1 MAMKIEELA
10 ADPRTTKG
18 SSSSRQLRRQGKV
31 PGVLYGHG
39 QEVVMLSLPGE
50 ALRHALETGRRL
62 VTLRLGDRQERA
74 LVKEV
79 QFDPWGQEILHVDFG
94 RVALDETVS
103 VEVEVVSHGTPKGQ
117 LSGGV
122 LEQPLRRVQVAC
134 KADAIPDQIRVEV
147 ERLDLNDK
155 IQVKDLPVPPGV
167 KITEDPDAI
176 VFIVKEAHE
185 EEVVA
190 AAPAAEAVA
199 AEPEVIGRA
208 AKEAAAA
215 EAEAAEGDQKGKEK
229 DKEKQKP

>member
-1 MAMKIEELA
+1 MKIEELK
-10 ADPRTTKG
+10 ADLRSTQG
-18 SSSSRQLRRQGKV
+18 SAKSRQLRAKGKV
-31 PGVLYGHG
+31 PAILYGHG
-39 QEVVMLSLPGE
+39 QAVEMLSLPAD
-50 ALRHALETGRRL
+50 ALRHALESGRRL
-62 VTLRLGDRQERA
+62 VTIRLGDREERA

-79 QFDPWGQEILHVDFG
+79 QYDTWGQEILHVDFG

-103 VEVEVVSHGTPKGQ
+103 VEVEVVSHGTPKGA

-122 LEQPLRRVQVAC
+122 LEQPLRRVRLAC

-167 KITEDPDAI
+167 TITEDADAI
-176 VFIVKEAHE
+176 VFIVKETRE

-190 AAPAAEAVA
+190 AAAPAAEAGA

-208 AKEAAAA
+208 AKEA
-215 EAEAAEGDQKGKEK
+215 EAEEEEQPKEK
-229 DKEKQKP
+229 DKEKQKS

>member
-1 MAMKIEELA
+1 MKIEELK

-18 SSSSRQLRRQGKV
+18 SASSRQLRAQGKV
-31 PGVLYGHG
+31 PGILYGHG
-39 QEVVMLSLPGE
+39 QEVVMLSLPGD

-79 QFDPWGQEILHVDFG
+79 QFDTWGQEILHVDFG
-94 RVALDETVS
+94 RVALDETVT

-122 LEQPLRRVQVAC
+122 LEQPLRRVSLAC

-147 ERLDLNDK
+147 EGMDLNDK
-155 IQVKDLPVPPGV
+155 IQVKDLPVPPGA

-176 VFIVKEAHE
+176 VFIVKETRE

-190 AAPAAEAVA
+190 AAPAAEAVST
-199 AEPEVIGRA
+199 EPEVIGRA
-208 AKEAAAA
+208 AKEA
-215 EAEAAEGDQKGKEK
+215 EAEEEEEQQPKEKDKAK
-229 DKEKQKP
+229 DKEKQKS

>member
-1 MAMKIEELA
+1 MKIEELK
-10 ADPRTTKG
+10 ADPRTTRG
-18 SSSSRQLRRQGKV
+18 SASSRQLRAQGKV
-31 PGVLYGHG
+31 PAILYGHG
-39 QEVVMLSLPGE
+39 QAVEMLSLPGD

-79 QFDPWGQEILHVDFG
+79 QFDTWGQEILHVDFG
-94 RVALDETVS
+94 RVALDETVT

-122 LEQPLRRVQVAC
+122 LEQPLRRVSLAC

-147 ERLDLNDK
+147 EGMDLNDK
-155 IQVKDLPVPPGV
+155 IQVKDLPVPPGA

-176 VFIVKEAHE
+176 VFIVKETR

-190 AAPAAEAVA
+190 AAAPVAEAGA
-199 AEPEVIGRA
+199 AEPEVIKRA
-208 AKEAAAA
+208 VKEGEE
-215 EAEAAEGDQKGKEK
+215 EAEEGAPKEK
-229 DKEKQKP
+229 EKEKKA

>member
-1 MAMKIEELA
+1 MKIEELKA
-10 ADPRTTKG
+10 EPRTTRG
-18 SSSSRQLRRQGKV
+18 SAHSRQLRQTGKV
-31 PGVLYGHG
+31 PGILYGHG
-39 QEVVMLSLPGE
+39 QEVVMLSLPGDE
-50 ALRHALETGRRL
+50 LRHAIEVGHRL
-62 VTLRLGDRQERA
+62 VTIKLGDREERA

-79 QFDPWGQEILHVDFG
+79 QFDTWGQEILHVDFG
-94 RVALDETVS
+94 RVALDETVTI
-103 VEVEVVSHGTPKGQ
+103 EVEVVSHGTPKGA

-122 LEQPLRRVQVAC
+122 LEQPLRRVQLEC

-155 IQVKDLPVPPGV
+155 IQVRDLPIPPGA

-176 VFIVKEAHE
+176 VFIVKETHE

-208 AKEAAAA
+208 AKEA
-215 EAEAAEGDQKGKEK
+215 EAEEEEPAKEK
-229 DKEKQKP
+229 EKEKPKA